1 MNTKEFLYKKL
12 GYKTKELK
20 TLEDIEEMKQDF
32 QKDFDKIKYFGY
44 DTETTGLSFIED
56 KPFLLIFG
64 FAHNIYHWNPA
75 TLKEATYAMFDVV
88 KQANKMLFAH
98 NAKYDFHMLTN
109 IGTPIPEEIELSDS
123 ITLFRLISSCD
134 DEHASMRL
142 EKLGEKFV
150 DPDAKFASDLIKE
163 ILHNLKKDRKK
174 EVCNNYKML
183 TGAKSAEAEW
193 NKYLKR
199 VRFIT
204 KYHECFDDYKE
215 PNYYDAY
222 LQDPEMFVSYGIDD
236 VVIMLEAL
244 EKMGKIYAKKYFD
257 SKTNA
262 IDTRIWKQENKL
274 IRAIADMERN
284 GFKVDVD
291 YLIESHYRI
300 EKFKEELYAKLHKL
314 TGDDWNVGQHDKIKE
329 FFKNKYDI
337 TLEKSDKKAITDL
350 QSHENEDVQMI
361 ARLIIKLRTVDKW
374 LSTYIDGILNKIIE
388 VNGEW
393 KLFTSV
399 NNNGAVSGRVSCDLQ
414 QMPKLGINETD
425 KDANGDEMF
434 LIDESLT
441 DDEDHELFHP
451 RKFIIPSDGY
461 TLYFGDFSQMEL
473 RIQAF
478 YTILVGHTDYNLC
491 RAYMPYDCYT
501 LNPTTWEKIEFDYT
515 NREHIKHAYDW
526 EWFNNKDNKEWEPTD
541 LHTKTTLTA
550 FPEWADKTDTKEFK
564 KKWRYLG
571 KSTNFAKNYGC
582 GAKTLASN
590 LGVDLDIAT
599 KLSNA
604 YNNAYPGV
612 IQYQQAV
619 QAEMNI
625 KGYVTNLYGRRYYIE
640 NSSNF
645 YKANNYVIQGSGADA
660 LKEAEIKIY
669 EYLKDKKSRFI
680 LPIHDELAIEVHP
693 DEESFVPKKIKEFME
708 GCNDVIKYVPML
720 VEFEKTT
727 TNWSEKKEIEI

>member
-1 MNTKEFLYKKL
+1 
-12 GYKTKELK
+12 
-20 TLEDIEEMKQDF
+20 
-32 QKDFDKIKYFGY
+32 
-44 DTETTGLSFIED
+44 
-56 KPFLLIFG
+56 
-64 FAHNIYHWNPA
+64 
-75 TLKEATYAMFDVV
+75 
-88 KQANKMLFAH
+88 
-98 NAKYDFHMLTN
+98 
-109 IGTPIPEEIELSDS
+109 
-123 ITLFRLISSCD
+123 
-134 DEHASMRL
+134 
-142 EKLGEKFV
+142 
-150 DPDAKFASDLIKE
+150 
-163 ILHNLKKDRKK
+163 
-174 EVCNNYKML
+174 
-183 TGAKSAEAEW
+183 
-193 NKYLKR
+193 
-199 VRFIT
+199 
-204 KYHECFDDYKE
+204 
-215 PNYYDAY
+215 
-222 LQDPEMFVSYGIDD
+222 MFVNYGIDD
-236 VVIMLEAL
+236 VVILLEAL
-244 EKMGKIYAKKYFD
+244 EPLGKIYAKRYYD
-257 SKTNA
+257 SKTNS

-300 EKFKEELYAKLHKL
+300 EKFKEELYTKLHSL
-314 TGDDWNVGQHDKIKE
+314 TGENWNVGQHDKIKD
-329 FFKNKYDI
+329 FFKNKYNID
-337 TLEKSDKKAITDL
+337 LEKSDKKAITNL
-350 QSHENEDVQMI
+350 QSHENKDIQMI

-374 LSTYIDGILNKIIE
+374 LSTYIDGVLNKIIE

-393 KLFTSV
+393 KLFTSI

-414 QMPKLGINETD
+414 QMPKLGITETD
-425 KDANGDEMF
+425 KDSNGDEMF
-434 LIDESLT
+434 LLDEALT
-441 DDEDHELFHP
+441 DDEEHELFHP

-461 TLYFGDFSQMEL
+461 VLYFGDFSQMEL

-501 LNPTTWEKIEFDYT
+501 IDPNTWEKITFDYT
-515 NREHIKHAYDW
+515 NKEHIKHAYDW

-550 FPEWADKTDTKEFK
+550 FPEFADKTDTKEFK

-582 GAKTLASN
+582 GAKTLADN
-590 LGVDLDIAT
+590 LGVSLDIAT

-625 KGYVTNLYGRRYYIE
+625 KGYVTNLYGRRYYIDK
-640 NSSNF
+640 STNF

-680 LPIHDELAIEVHP
+680 LPIHDELAIE
-693 DEESFVPKKIKEFME
+693 EL
-708 GCNDVIKYVPML
+708 NL
-720 VEFEKTT
+720 L
-727 TNWSEKKEIEI
+727 

>member
-1 MNTKEFLYKKL
+1 MNTKELLYKKL
-12 GYKTKELK
+12 KYKDLEVK

-32 QKDFDKIKYFGY
+32 QETFDEIKYFGY
-44 DTETTGLSFIED
+44 DTETTGLNFIKD
-56 KPFLLIFG
+56 NPFLLIFG
-64 FAHNIYHWNPA
+64 FYKHIYHWNPA
-75 TLKEATYAMFDVV
+75 TFKEATSAMYDIV

-98 NAKYDFHMLTN
+98 NAKYDFHMLYN
-109 IGTPIPEEIELSDS
+109 IGTPIPEEIEVSDS
-123 ITLFRLISSCD
+123 ITLYRLINNCD
-134 DEHASMRL
+134 DEHASMKL

-150 DPDAKFASDLIKE
+150 DPTAKFASDLIKE
-163 ILHNLKKDRKK
+163 ILHNLKKERKK
-174 EVCNNYKML
+174 MVCTNYKML

-193 NKYLKR
+193 EKYVKR

-204 KYHECFDDYKE
+204 KYHEAFDDFKE
-215 PNYYDAY
+215 PTYYDAY
-222 LQDPEMFVSYGIDD
+222 LADPEMFVSYGIDD
-236 VVIMLEAL
+236 VVILLEAL
-244 EKMGKIYAKKYFD
+244 EPLGKIYAKRYFD
-257 SKTNA
+257 PKTNS

-314 TGDDWNVGQHDKIKE
+314 TGETWNVGQHDKIKE
-329 FFKNKYDI
+329 FFRNKYDI
-337 TLEKSDKKAITDL
+337 NLEKSDKKAIIDL
-350 QSHENEDVQMI
+350 QSHENADVQMI

-374 LSTYIDGILNKIIE
+374 LSTYIDGVLNKIME

-393 KLFTSV
+393 KLFTSI

-441 DDEDHELFHP
+441 DDEEHELFHP

-526 EWFNNKDNKEWEPTD
+526 EWFNNKDNTEWEPTD

-590 LGVDLDIAT
+590 LGVDIDIAT

-708 GCNDVIKYVPML
+708 GCNDVIKYVPMM
-720 VEFEKTT
+720 VEFEKTST
-727 TNWSEKKEIEI
+727 TWADKKEVEL